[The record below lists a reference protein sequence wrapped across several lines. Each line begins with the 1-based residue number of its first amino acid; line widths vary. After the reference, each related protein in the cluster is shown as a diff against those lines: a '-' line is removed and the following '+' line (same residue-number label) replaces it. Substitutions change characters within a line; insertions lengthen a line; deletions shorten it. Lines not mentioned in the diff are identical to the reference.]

1 MYLFSLLFILLTIL
15 GLFTQ
20 ILAQQ
25 NNRFAAMKTGGAQ
38 QMLVWHSAVVAAAR
52 YTVGGVQV
60 FNNPAPNPLPNI
72 VWGGAAPCTVGLPP
86 PPAPPPPPPPPPVP
100 ACLDANGFPNSLIAL
115 VPITASPT
123 SIRLLPEG
131 YDTNIAF
138 NSIIFTPVG
147 TTQRVA
153 LTYIGPS
160 LAGAEQPLDPIGMT
174 ASQIFRQ
181 LKRSPLDP
189 SLYGYLTNNLLMPSV
204 PMSQTI
210 TGAYTV
216 PANLLFNAATN
227 PTGPLRPGALAL
239 FTPL

>member
-1 MYLFSLLFILLTIL
+1 MYLFSLLFILLTVI

-20 ILAQQ
+20 IVAQQ
-25 NNRFAAMKTGGAQ
+25 NNRFAAMKTAGAQ
-38 QMLVWHSAVVAAAR
+38 QMLVWHGAVVAAAR

-72 VWGGAAPCTVGLPP
+72 VWGGAAPCVVLGSVSQTPPGGLTPCPDITGSTSAPSLVSLTVSTG
-86 PPAPPPPPPPPPVP
+86 
-100 ACLDANGFPNSLIAL
+100 PNLT
-115 VPITASPT
+115 V
-123 SIRLLPEG
+123 RLLPQG
-131 YDTNIAF
+131 YDTSIAF

-160 LAGAEQPLDPIGMT
+160 AAGVEQPLDPIGMT

-189 SLYGYLTNNLLMPSV
+189 TIYGYLTNNVLQPSV
-204 PMSQTI
+204 PLDPQV

-227 PTGPLRPGALAL
+227 PTGPLRSGALAL